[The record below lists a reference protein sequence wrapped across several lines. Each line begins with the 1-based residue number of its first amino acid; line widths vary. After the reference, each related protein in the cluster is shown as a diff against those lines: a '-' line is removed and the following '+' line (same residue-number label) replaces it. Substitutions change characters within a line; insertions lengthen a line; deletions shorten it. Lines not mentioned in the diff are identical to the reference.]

1 MVCLTRAEGKEHE
14 RRVVGGEEDVEAVYG
29 ADVVKRVEEV
39 WREEREMRGV
49 RWGEMYAV
57 KG

>member
-1 MVCLTRAEGKEHE
+1 MTRAEGKEHE
-14 RRVVGGEEDVEAVYG
+14 KRVMEGGEEVEGVYG
-29 ADVVKRVEEV
+29 VEVVRRVEEV

-57 KG
+57 KA